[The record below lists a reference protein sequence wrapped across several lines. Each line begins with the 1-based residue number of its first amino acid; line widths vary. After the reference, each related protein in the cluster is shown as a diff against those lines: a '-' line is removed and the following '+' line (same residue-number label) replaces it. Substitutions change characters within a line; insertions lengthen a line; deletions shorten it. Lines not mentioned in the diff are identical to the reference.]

1 MEHLIT
7 MTDFVLENSKEP
19 YAEGTKYKDIVSY
32 AHFLKKPLKLGYFI
46 PCDKNDVPL
55 EEPKELN
62 FKNDDDLEDYCFKYS
77 IAKQRVLF
85 EGFEYDSKN
94 EWITYKEFTRFFI
107 SELQKGKIEDLLKLI
122 NEKVKLTETAEKEIG
137 I

>member
-1 MEHLIT
+1 METFRLKS

-19 YAEGTKYKDIVSY
+19 YVEGTKYKDIVSY

-85 EGFEYDSKN
+85 EYQWEFKSWDSSDMEN
-94 EWITYKEFTRFFI
+94 SR
-107 SELQKGKIEDLLKLI
+107 IEDLLSDELTYI
-122 NEKVKLTETAEKEIG
+122 LTETAIKEIG
-137 I
+137 IL

>member
-1 MEHLIT
+1 METFRLKS

-19 YAEGTKYKDIVSY
+19 YVEGTKYKDIVSY

-85 EGFEYDSKN
+85 EYQWEFKSWDSSDMEN
-94 EWITYKEFTRFFI
+94 SR
-107 SELQKGKIEDLLKLI
+107 IEDLLSDELTYI
-122 NEKVKLTETAEKEIG
+122 LTETAKKEIG
-137 I
+137 IL

>member
-1 MEHLIT
+1 MP
-7 MTDFVLENSKEP
+7 MTDFVLQNSKEP
-19 YAEGTKYKDIVSY
+19 YVEGTKYKDIVAY
-32 AHFLKKPLKLGYFI
+32 ANFQKKPLKLGYFI

-55 EEPKELN
+55 EEAKELN

-137 I
+137 IL

>member
-1 MEHLIT
+1 METFRLKS

-19 YAEGTKYKDIVSY
+19 YVEGTKYKDIVSY

-85 EGFEYDSKN
+85 EYQWEFQSWDSSDMEN
-94 EWITYKEFTRFFI
+94 SR
-107 SELQKGKIEDLLKLI
+107 IEDLLSDELTYI
-122 NEKVKLTETAEKEIG
+122 FTETAIKEIG
-137 I
+137 IL